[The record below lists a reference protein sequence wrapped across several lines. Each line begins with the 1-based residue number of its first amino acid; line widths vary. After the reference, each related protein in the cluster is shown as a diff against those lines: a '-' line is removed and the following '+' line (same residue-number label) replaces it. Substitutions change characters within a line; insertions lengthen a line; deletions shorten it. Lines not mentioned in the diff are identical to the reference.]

1 MSALATVLAF
11 LVEHLDLIE
20 AIRAAIAG
28 GAKREDVLAAI
39 KATMVAASDAEMHR
53 ELDP

>member
-1 MSALATVLAF
+1 MGAVGAALAF
-11 LVEHLDLIE
+11 LLENLDIIE
-20 AIRAAIAG
+20 AVGKAIAG
-28 GAKREDVLAAI
+28 GASKEDLLKGI